1 MPSTKADFRNKQG
14 EILSGLLEMP
24 ESTPQHFAIFAHCF
38 TCSKN
43 IAAASRITRA
53 LAGQG
58 VATLRFDFTGL
69 GNSDGDFANTNFSS
83 NVQDLIAAAEFLEEN
98 YRAPSILVGHSLGG
112 AAVLAAG
119 KAIESANA
127 IVTIGA
133 PATAEHV
140 KHLFAD
146 SEEVIKA
153 NEEAQVDLGGRSF
166 NIKRQFLD
174 DIDKYNTTQHIGS
187 LKKALLV
194 CHSPI
199 DTIVSIDEAAKIY
212 TAARHPKSFLSLD
225 KADHLLSSAND
236 AQYVANAIGAWVG
249 RYLEHP
255 AAEETASSRPV
266 LETGEVLIA
275 EKDTK
280 FTRTIFTER
289 HDFLADE
296 PASIGGAD
304 TGPNPYDL
312 LLASLGACTS
322 MTIRM
327 YANRKN
333 LPLDN
338 VEITLSHSRIHADD
352 CDSCEKSTGKI
363 DKIEKQ
369 IKLEGDL
376 DEAQRQRLLEIAD
389 MCPVHKTLHNEILIE
404 SQLA

>member
-14 EILSGLLEMP
+14 EILSGLLETP

-140 KHLFAD
+140 KHLFAG
-146 SEEVIKA
+146 SEEAIKA
-153 NEEAQVDLGGRSF
+153 NDEAQVDLGGRSF

-249 RYLEHP
+249 RYLENS
-255 AAEETASSRPV
+255 AEEEVASSRPA
-266 LETGEVLIA
+266 LESGEVLIT
-275 EKDTK
+275 EKDRQ
-280 FTRTIFTER
+280 FTRKVFTES
-289 HDFLADE
+289 HELIADE
-296 PASIGGAD
+296 PTSIGGAD

-338 VEITLSHSRIHADD
+338 VEITLSHSRIHAED
-352 CDSCEKSTGKI
+352 CETSEKTSGKI

-404 SQLA
+404 SQLI

>member
-166 NIKRQFLD
+166 NIKRQFLV

-255 AAEETASSRPV
+255 AAAETARSRPV

-296 PASIGGAD
+296 PTSIGGAD

-404 SQLA
+404 SQLI